1 MYIEETFKIARENV
15 TLHILASKF
24 HYQGEML
31 LKFCDK
37 ILFVHTE
44 ELGKGTSEY
53 CTLDLAKT

>member
-1 MYIEETFKIARENV
+1 MYKEETFKIARENV

-31 LKFCDK
+31 LKICDK